1 MDPVHCIVASSSPHE
16 GWDVVWIYRLEMKKW
31 LSCNNRQSNSMQ
43 NPESNKG
50 NVNYNR
56 HNQLKLKSKCNG
68 YFDKMSAQ
76 ERKRRCQIP
85 TIGVISCTEWS
96 QYTAAPVQGWMDQ
109 ADAISALVTA
119 GNTTRRIG
127 QALPEKYKILFWKL
141 CENKIV
147 HFWVNSF
154 VECTKNLTKY
164 HKRSFK
170 NSTRHSM

>member
-1 MDPVHCIVASSSPHE
+1 MLSSWRAEDRGQHHTGRDHNFCFIIRKLCQIRHPTMDPVHCIVASSSPHE

-85 TIGVISCTEWS
+85 TIGVISCTERS
-96 QYTAAPVQGWMDQ
+96 QYTAPLYRDEW
-109 ADAISALVTA
+109 
-119 GNTTRRIG
+119 
-127 QALPEKYKILFWKL
+127 
-141 CENKIV
+141 
-147 HFWVNSF
+147 
-154 VECTKNLTKY
+154 TKQMRPATP
-164 HKRSFK
+164 RGG
-170 NSTRHSM
+170 